1 MTQPGKF
8 DPSFVDPT
16 DKVAQTTDS
25 TGSTKKPVATTQDG
39 AKKKFREV
47 LERKIEQLDTGTDT
61 SSQVAQT
68 TNQAQSSSL
77 FELASSSKTKDRAQ
91 PVSDTTVTE
100 DDEMEE
106 HIDEF
111 QTIAT
116 SDTSQTDAP
125 ADDFQN
131 IATTTT
137 TDDTVVDI
145 IDPGLLT
152 QDVKGKTVDARVEH
166 AQNLKE
172 KYPLIPEAHALYQ
185 VVKKEEALPPMTMMQ
200 QATVQPIVVNA
211 AYVAPDVSSQAA
223 RQAREATIALVEKL
237 VSNLVVLTQTGRTD
251 MHITLQH
258 PPVFSGATLVITEF
272 TSAKNEFNL
281 SFYGLSPEARSLVA
295 GVQQQETLRT
305 SLIER
310 GYTLHMITIESKDA
324 PQIITVQE
332 EEMDTSH
339 EEHQETSQGMDQ
351 GTLT

>member
-39 AKKKFREV
+39 SKKKFREV

-77 FELASSSKTKDRAQ
+77 FELASSSNKKDIPQ
-91 PVSDTTVTE
+91 PVSKATVTE

-111 QTIAT
+111 QAIAT
-116 SDTSQTDAP
+116 S
-125 ADDFQN
+125 DDFQN

-152 QDVKGKTVDARVEH
+152 QDVKEKTVDARVEH
-166 AQNLKE
+166 AQNLKD

-185 VVKKEEALPPMTMMQ
+185 VVKKEETLPPMAMMQ
-200 QATVQPIVVNA
+200 QATAQPIAVNA

-251 MHITLQH
+251 MQITLQH

-339 EEHQETSQGMDQ
+339 EEHQDSSQGMDQ